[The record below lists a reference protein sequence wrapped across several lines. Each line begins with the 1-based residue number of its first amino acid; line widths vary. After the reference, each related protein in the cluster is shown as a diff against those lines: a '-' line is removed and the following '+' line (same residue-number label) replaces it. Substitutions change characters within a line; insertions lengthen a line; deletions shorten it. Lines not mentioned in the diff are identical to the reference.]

1 MVAQVVSPAR
11 ATLVTSTTGLTLTPS
26 GPMAMIATGRPMDPP
41 PPPRPPAPP
50 VCRSPGCAAAAM
62 GAAFLP
68 GVDGGPRPMPMPKPP
83 PEVTSAAV
91 MTV

>member
-1 MVAQVVSPAR
+1 MVAQAVSPAR
-11 ATLVTSTTGLTLTPS
+11 TTLVTSTTGLTVTPS
-26 GPMAMIATGRPMDPP
+26 GPMAMTATGRPMAPP

-50 VCRSPGCAAAAM
+50 VCLVSGCAASAV
-62 GAAFLP
+62 GAALLP